1 LATAIIPTNLVE
13 VIASEM
19 AVGVDRAVE
28 CWMSQIEHALTDV
41 HLTSLG
47 RLNAIR
53 EILDEYK
60 HLTGKVQLQ
69 DRGSSALLER
79 SADAMV
85 SVRG

>member
-1 LATAIIPTNLVE
+1 LRKAGKALATAVIPTKLIE

-47 RLNAIR
+47 RLNAVR

-60 HLTGKVQLQ
+60 QLTGKVQLQ
-69 DRGSSALLER
+69 GRGSSALLEK
-79 SADAMV
+79 V
-85 SVRG
+85 C

>member
-1 LATAIIPTNLVE
+1 LATAVIPTKLIE

-47 RLNAIR
+47 RLNAVR

-60 HLTGKVQLQ
+60 CLTGKVQLQ
-69 DRGSSALLER
+69 GRGHSALLEK
-79 SADAMV
+79 V
-85 SVRG
+85 C

>member
-1 LATAIIPTNLVE
+1 MATAVIPTNLIE

-47 RLNAIR
+47 RLNAVR
-53 EILDEYK
+53 EILDE
-60 HLTGKVQLQ
+60 TNT
-69 DRGSSALLER
+69 
-79 SADAMV
+79 
-85 SVRG
+85 